1 MGANF
6 EVYVDKAGM
15 WRWTLRHDNG
25 NIIADSA
32 QGYASRENCMVGLN
46 SVKTNAPSA
55 PIVEKPVD
63 KPVAAP

>member
-6 EVYVDKAGM
+6 EVYMDKSGM

-46 SVKTNAPSA
+46 SVKTNAASA
-55 PIVEKPVD
+55 PIID